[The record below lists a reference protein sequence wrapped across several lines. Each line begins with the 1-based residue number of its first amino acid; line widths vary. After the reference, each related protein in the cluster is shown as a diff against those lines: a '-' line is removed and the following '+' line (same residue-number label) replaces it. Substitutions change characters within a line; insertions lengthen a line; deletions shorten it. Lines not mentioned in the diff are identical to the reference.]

1 MDALRTWGA
10 SFGRLLDR
18 QESGGS
24 EVVCGNVG
32 LRFLW
37 RSPGQSPAVGV
48 PCGERGW
55 HDGAVQYTFRVLG
68 STRVHRPDGT
78 ELPLGGARLRA
89 LLTVLAVAGGRA
101 VRTGELVAEVWGAGE
116 DPPAD
121 APAAVQALVGRLRR
135 VLGREAVVREAGG
148 YRLAADRDDID
159 LHRFERLAAEGAGA
173 LKDGAP
179 EKAGGLL
186 AGALALWGGEPLA
199 DLPGGGSSSEARA
212 ARTRLLV
219 ARRHL
224 LEAELALAR
233 AESALPAARELA
245 TDHPLDEPVQ
255 ALYLRALRDAGR
267 QAEALAAYEA
277 IRTVFVERL
286 GADPGPELRA
296 LHAELLRHPAG
307 AIESSDVGGRPA
319 DASQPPYGSGRP
331 ADASR
336 SPGGGGDFVGRN
348 SRTAAA
354 EGPSGDGGHPVDAYE
369 SPRRNGRPAA
379 TGQSPH
385 TNGHP
390 VDAGRSP
397 DGEGRSVGRGS
408 RPGAAHGPSRNGN
421 HPADGSEPPH
431 ANGRPADASQPPPAP
446 ADPAGTSRRGT
457 ANSPSRDGSH
467 PTDASNRHEPE
478 SAPRGAPR
486 RPVDASELP
495 SRRAGLSGP
504 AVLRVARRSGNLRA
518 RLTSFVG
525 REEEV
530 AELGRELAT
539 ARLVTLTG
547 PGGAGKTR
555 LSQEAAESVCS
566 EAALAGAGGPAA
578 TPSPA
583 DGARW
588 PDGVWVAGLAPV
600 REAAT
605 VPEAVLTAL
614 GGRETQIRGSVAA
627 EGLRAA
633 EQATDALTQL
643 AERCAP
649 RTMLLV
655 LDNCEHVID
664 AAAELVERL
673 LVECAG
679 VTVLA
684 TSREPLGVPGEVV
697 RPLLPLPDAS
707 ALRLLADRG
716 AAARP
721 GFDLAEDPEACAEIC
736 RRLDGL
742 PLAIELAAA
751 RLRSLTPRQLADRL
765 DDRFRLLTSG
775 SRTVLPRQQTLRAVV
790 DWSWELLADEERAV
804 LRRLSVFSG
813 GSTLARAEE
822 VCGGAG
828 EYDVDSADVPALLA
842 SLVDKSLVIPELAAG
857 DDETRYRLLETVGE
871 YAAERLDEAGE
882 RAATERRHLV
892 AFREAARAADRLL
905 RGPQQRRAL
914 DELESDHDNV
924 RTALARA
931 VGAGDEEEALC
942 LTLSMTWFWRLRNH
956 STDAFAWARA
966 TADLGPDPFAAPV
979 VPAEDVFE
987 PVNSPPPLG
996 PELLQEARRAVRL
1009 MTLADEDAP
1018 SRADTP
1024 EFREMLSR
1032 VVATYE
1038 PGQPQVCRLP
1048 GLVWIFAWVLTG
1060 RVTELSAVLD
1070 ATIERCRE
1078 HGDDWHLAFALHMR
1092 ARMTNERPGGTEQAV
1107 RDSEECL
1114 ALFVA
1119 EGDAWGVAEARSG
1132 RGEVRNLRGEYVAAV
1147 EDFRAAME
1155 CAERLGI
1162 EGQLP
1167 IFRSRLGAALIET
1180 GDPDDAAE
1188 GAALLYDAMNESSR
1202 SHGEDWH
1209 FIGVQYAIYL
1219 LRFGPVE
1226 EAVALLTTMEGELR
1240 CRPPAVFRGMVQ
1252 TLLAWGYAASGQHA
1266 RALAT
1271 LRDALP
1277 NIRGALAELISP
1289 TLGAN
1294 QLPVAAWSH
1303 AALGD
1308 PELAARLLGAYAQEL
1323 PGLLHLPAP
1332 SEPGRE
1338 AVRRT
1343 AEATARKALR
1353 AAMGHEEGDAAFE
1366 AAFVRGRE
1374 LSVEEATELI

>member
-1 MDALRTWGA
+1 M
-10 SFGRLLDR
+10 
-18 QESGGS
+18 
-24 EVVCGNVG
+24 
-32 LRFLW
+32 
-37 RSPGQSPAVGV
+37 
-48 PCGERGW
+48 
-55 HDGAVQYTFRVLG
+55 
-68 STRVHRPDGT
+68 
-78 ELPLGGARLRA
+78 PLGGARLRA

-135 VLGREAVVREAGG
+135 VLGWEAVVREAGG
-148 YRLAADRDDID
+148 YRLAAERDDVD

-173 LKDGAP
+173 LKDGDP
-179 EKAGGLL
+179 EKAAGLL
-186 AGALALWGGEPLA
+186 VDALALWRGEPLA
-199 DLPGGGSSSEARA
+199 DLPGGGSSSEARS

-224 LEAELALAR
+224 LEAELALGR
-233 AESALPAARELA
+233 AESILPAARELA

-277 IRTVFVERL
+277 IRTVLVERL

-307 AIESSDVGGRPA
+307 AIGSSDVGDRPA
-319 DASQPPYGSGRP
+319 DASQPPHVSGRR
-331 ADASR
+331 ADERRAPDGES
-336 SPGGGGDFVGRN
+336 DFVGRD
-348 SRTAAA
+348 SRPAAA
-354 EGPSGDGGHPVDAYE
+354 DGPSGDEGHPVDACE
-369 SPRRNGRPAA
+369 PPRANGRPAA
-379 TGQSPH
+379 ATQSPH
-385 TNGHP
+385 VGDHP
-390 VDAGRSP
+390 VDAGQSS
-397 DGEGRSVGRGS
+397 DGEGHSAGRGS
-408 RPGAAHGPSRNGN
+408 RPGAAHGPSHDGK
-421 HPADGSEPPH
+421 HPTDASAPTDVSKPPH
-431 ANGRPADASQPPPAP
+431 TNGRPTDASAPPHTNGRPADASQPPPVRA
-446 ADPAGTSRRGT
+446 APAGTSRPET
-457 ANSPSRDGSH
+457 ANSPSSNGSH
-467 PTDASNRHEPE
+467 PTDASHRPPAHTHPTDAGNRHEPE
-478 SAPRGAPR
+478 NAPQGAPQ
-486 RPVDASELP
+486 RPVDASEPP

-504 AVLRVARRSGNLRA
+504 AALRVARRSGNLRA

-530 AELGRELAT
+530 AALGRELAA

-555 LSQEAAESVCS
+555 LSQEAAESVCP
-566 EAALAGAGGPAA
+566 EAALAGAGGTAA
-578 TPSPA
+578 TPSPSPSPSPA

-588 PDGVWVAGLAPV
+588 PDGVWVAELAPV

-673 LVECAG
+673 LVECPG

-822 VCGGAG
+822 VCGGTG
-828 EYDVDSADVPALLA
+828 EHDVDSADVPALLA
-842 SLVDKSLVIPELAAG
+842 SLVDKSLVIPELATG

-931 VGAGDEEEALC
+931 IGAGDEEEALC
-942 LTLSMTWFWRLRNH
+942 LTLSMIWFWRLRNH
-956 STDAFAWARA
+956 STDACAWARA

-979 VPAEDVFE
+979 VPAADVSE

-1018 SRADTP
+1018 SRAETA
-1024 EFREMLSR
+1024 EFQEALAR

-1048 GLVWIFAWVLTG
+1048 GMMWIFAWVLSG
-1060 RVTELSAVLD
+1060 RVAELSEVLD

-1078 HGDDWHLAFALHMR
+1078 RGDDWHLAFALHMR
-1092 ARMTNERPGGTEQAV
+1092 ARMANEQPGGTEQAV

-1132 RGEVRNLRGEYVAAV
+1132 RGEVRNLRGEYVAAA
-1147 EDFRAAME
+1147 EDFRAAIE
-1155 CAERLGI
+1155 CAQRLGI

-1167 IFRSRLGAALIET
+1167 NFRSRLGAALIET
-1180 GDPDDAAE
+1180 GDPDDVAE
-1188 GAALLYDAMNESSR
+1188 GAALLCDALDESSR
-1202 SHGEDWH
+1202 SHGDDWH

-1226 EAVALLTTMEGELR
+1226 EAVALLTTMEEELR
-1240 CRPPAVFRGMVQ
+1240 SRPSAVFRGMVQ

-1266 RALAT
+1266 RALVT

-1277 NIRGALAELISP
+1277 NIRGAFAELISP
-1289 TLGAN
+1289 SLGAN
-1294 QLPVAAWSH
+1294 QLPIAAWSH

-1308 PELAARLLGAYAQEL
+1308 PELAARLLGAYAREL

-1366 AAFVRGRE
+1366 AAFVQGRE
-1374 LSVEEATELI
+1374 LSLAEATELI

>member
-1 MDALRTWGA
+1 M
-10 SFGRLLDR
+10 
-18 QESGGS
+18 
-24 EVVCGNVG
+24 
-32 LRFLW
+32 
-37 RSPGQSPAVGV
+37 
-48 PCGERGW
+48 
-55 HDGAVQYTFRVLG
+55 
-68 STRVHRPDGT
+68 
-78 ELPLGGARLRA
+78 PLGGARLRA

-135 VLGREAVVREAGG
+135 VLGLEVVVREAGG
-148 YRLAADRDDID
+148 YRLAADRDDVD

-173 LKDGAP
+173 LKDGDP

-186 AGALALWGGEPLA
+186 ADALALWGGEPLV
-199 DLPGGGSSSEARA
+199 DLPGGSSSSEARA

-224 LEAELALAR
+224 LEAELALGR

-255 ALYLRALRDAGR
+255 ALHLRALRDAGR

-307 AIESSDVGGRPA
+307 AIESSDVGDRAA
-319 DASQPPYGSGRP
+319 DASQPPHGSGRP
-331 ADASR
+331 AGAS
-336 SPGGGGDFVGRN
+336 
-348 SRTAAA
+348 
-354 EGPSGDGGHPVDAYE
+354 
-369 SPRRNGRPAA
+369 
-379 TGQSPH
+379 
-385 TNGHP
+385 
-390 VDAGRSP
+390 RSP
-397 DGEGRSVGRGS
+397 DGEGRSVGRVS
-408 RPGAAHGPSRNGN
+408 RPGPPHGPSHNGN
-421 HPADGSEPPH
+421 RLADASEPPRMKDCPADASEPPR
-431 ANGRPADASQPPPAP
+431 ANGRPVDASQPPPVH
-446 ADPAGTSRRGT
+446 ADPAGTSRPGT
-457 ANSPSRDGSH
+457 ANSPSGDGSH
-467 PTDASNRHEPE
+467 TTDASHPPAHTHLTDAGNRHEPE
-478 SAPRGAPR
+478 STPQGAPR
-486 RPVDASELP
+486 RPVDASEPP

-504 AVLRVARRSGNLRA
+504 AALRVARRSGNLRA

-530 AELGRELAT
+530 AALGRELAT

-555 LSQEAAESVCS
+555 LSQEAAESVCP
-566 EAALAGAGGPAA
+566 EAVPAGAGGPAA
-578 TPSPA
+578 TA
-583 DGARW
+583 DDARW
-588 PDGVWVAGLAPV
+588 PDGVWVAELAPV

-664 AAAELVERL
+664 AAAGLVERL
-673 LVECAG
+673 LVECPG

-751 RLRSLTPRQLADRL
+751 RLRSLAPRQLADRL

-790 DWSWELLADEERAV
+790 DWSWELLAEEERAV

-828 EYDVDSADVPALLA
+828 AYDVDSADVPALLA

-857 DDETRYRLLETVGE
+857 DHETRYRLLETVGE

-931 VGAGDEEEALC
+931 VRAGDEEEALC

-979 VPAEDVFE
+979 VPAEDVSE

-996 PELLQEARRAVRL
+996 PELLREARRAVRL

-1018 SRADTP
+1018 SRAETP
-1024 EFREMLSR
+1024 EFREVLAR

-1048 GLVWIFAWVLTG
+1048 GLTWIFAWVLTG
-1060 RVTELSAVLD
+1060 RVAELSAVLD

-1078 HGDDWHLAFALHMR
+1078 WGDDWHLAFALHMR
-1092 ARMTNERPGGTEQAV
+1092 ARMINEQPGGTEQAV

-1167 IFRSRLGAALIET
+1167 VFRSRLGAALIET

-1188 GAALLYDAMNESSR
+1188 GAALLCDALDESSR
-1202 SHGEDWH
+1202 SHGDDWH

-1226 EAVALLTTMEGELR
+1226 EAVALLTRMEEELR

-1266 RALAT
+1266 RALVT

-1277 NIRGALAELISP
+1277 SIRGALAELISP

-1308 PELAARLLGAYAQEL
+1308 PELAARLLGAYAQGL

-1366 AAFVRGRE
+1366 AAFVQGRE
-1374 LSVEEATELI
+1374 LSVEEAAELI